1 MGEHRALSCHSRM
14 CPTSRRIGRCSDA
27 GIFTHRFGRRSASER
42 SMRDL
47 AAFAPVSV
55 LDIWLRRYG
64 RGEGFAVAVLALA
77 SDDHARPSAV
87 VLGTAV
93 NQDGRSS
100 GLTAPNGPAQ
110 TRLLAEVAAEER
122 LGPSAMALVAIH
134 GTGTPL
140 GDPIEVNALGAA
152 LAGGRGTSRS
162 RIAVGAVKSCYGHTE
177 GTAGLSGAWFCMCL
191 WWSAAL

>member
-1 MGEHRALSCHSRM
+1 M
-14 CPTSRRIGRCSDA
+14 
-27 GIFTHRFGRRSASER
+27 
-42 SMRDL
+42 
-47 AAFAPVSV
+47 
-55 LDIWLRRYG
+55 
-64 RGEGFAVAVLALA
+64 
-77 SDDHARPSAV
+77 
-87 VLGTAV
+87 LGTAI

-122 LGPSAMALVAIH
+122 LDPGGMALIAIH

-162 RIAVGAVKSCYGHTE
+162 RLAIGAVKSCYGHTE
-177 GTAGLSGAWFCMCL
+177 GTAGLTGAAWTASADEIHMIAIACSMRIQTSIITVCSGSWPIAGKLSKRILSRAVWSLSRRPAMCG
-191 WWSAAL
+191 

>member
-1 MGEHRALSCHSRM
+1 M
-14 CPTSRRIGRCSDA
+14 CSLAAQCACVKVD
-27 GIFTHRFGRRSASER
+27 
-42 SMRDL
+42 RDL
-47 AAFAPVSV
+47 R
-55 LDIWLRRYG
+55 LCRYG

-77 SDDHARPSAV
+77 SNDHNSPWAV

-110 TRLLAEVAAEER
+110 SRLLAEVAAEEH
-122 LGPSAMALVAIH
+122 LDPSAMAMVAIH

-162 RIAVGAVKSCYGHTE
+162 CMAIGAVKSCYGHTE
-177 GTAGLSGAWFCMCL
+177 GTAGLSGAVMTQ
-191 WWSAAL
+191 SSQQEHETY